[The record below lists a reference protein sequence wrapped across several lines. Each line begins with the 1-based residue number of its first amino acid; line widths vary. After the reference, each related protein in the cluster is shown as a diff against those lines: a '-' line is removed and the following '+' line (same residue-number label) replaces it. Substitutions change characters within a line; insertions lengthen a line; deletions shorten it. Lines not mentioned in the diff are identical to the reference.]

1 MNERNKPIV
10 QDPETRRHNFDEV
23 SLGFDRQRMIDEANR
38 CLGCKNAACV
48 TGCPVEVNIPL
59 FIAALKNDDPDKAL
73 EIINETNSLPA
84 VCGRVCPQE
93 KQCESKCVRGDKR
106 AAGGNRTAGK
116 IRRYIRKEHF
126 FGEAGQRK
134 ESLCD
139 RIGARFFDMCRRTQ
153 ESRM

>member
-59 FIAALKNDDPDKAL
+59 FIAALKTTIRIKL
-73 EIINETNSLPA
+73 LRSSTKRTVFLPY
-84 VCGRVCPQE
+84 
-93 KQCESKCVRGDKR
+93 
-106 AAGGNRTAGK
+106 AGGYVL
-116 IRRYIRKEHF
+116 RRSNVK
-126 FGEAGQRK
+126 A
-134 ESLCD
+134 S
-139 RIGARFFDMCRRTQ
+139 A
-153 ESRM
+153 